1 MIIERIIDDLSSK
14 SSKTKRK
21 RKGNKQFCL
30 KRDTACER
38 LYQDLSQA
46 VSFD

>member
-1 MIIERIIDDLSSK
+1 LMTSLPSLQ
-14 SSKTKRK
+14 KTKRK
-21 RKGNKQFCL
+21 RKGNKHFCL

-38 LYQDLSQA
+38 LYQDLPQA